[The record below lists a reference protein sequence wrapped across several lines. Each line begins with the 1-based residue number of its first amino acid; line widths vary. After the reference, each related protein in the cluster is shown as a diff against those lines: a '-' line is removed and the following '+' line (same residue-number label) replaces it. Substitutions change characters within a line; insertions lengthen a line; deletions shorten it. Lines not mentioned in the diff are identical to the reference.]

1 MGALCVRKGVRADRE
16 KDPQKM
22 GGARHR
28 EISPKRRVSTKKVD
42 QKSFKNFCFF
52 LLTLLAPRDNLI
64 VPKGG
69 KDLQKMKVKDNVEFI
84 STNKDGELMICYEGM

>member
-1 MGALCVRKGVRADRE
+1 MGRIMRIGMARITRMGALCVRKGVRADRG

-42 QKSFKNFCFF
+42 QKKFQKF
-52 LLTLLAPRDNLI
+52 LLFLVDTTS
-64 VPKGG
+64 PKG
-69 KDLQKMKVKDNVEFI
+69 
-84 STNKDGELMICYEGM
+84 